1 MAHRP
6 GVGETCAAD
15 PDCPGGCPLS
25 ADREAGAGRL
35 IDSHAH
41 LLHLRDRLTPEQA
54 LEEARAAGV
63 EAVLNIG
70 DDASDNRP
78 GVELA
83 ERIPGLKTTIGRHPH
98 SAGDPIDAAERRELR
113 QLASHASV
121 VAVGE
126 IGLDYHFTDY
136 HRVPAREQQQVFRQM
151 LGLAQEL
158 EKPVVLHTRDAFP
171 DLLAILDEFPGLTG
185 VFHCFR
191 GNSTFSAEA
200 LARGFHISFAGTV
213 TYPTAHGVVGAA
225 SIIPLDHMLVE
236 TDSPFLPPQSRRG
249 QPNAPR
255 YLVETVER
263 TAMLRGTTAA
273 EIGRATGQ
281 NAIDLFRL
289 NHAD

>member
-1 MAHRP
+1 M
-6 GVGETCAAD
+6 
-15 PDCPGGCPLS
+15 
-25 ADREAGAGRL
+25 
-35 IDSHAH
+35 
-41 LLHLRDRLTPEQA
+41 
-54 LEEARAAGV
+54 
-63 EAVLNIG
+63 LNIG

-83 ERIPGLKTTIGRHPH
+83 ERLPGMKTTIGRHPH
-98 SAGDPIDAAERRELR
+98 SAGDAIDAAERRELR
-113 QLASHASV
+113 QLASHPSV

-185 VFHCFR
+185 VFHCFS
-191 GNSTFSAEA
+191 GNSAFAAEA

-263 TAMLRGTTAA
+263 IAMLRGTTAA

>member
-1 MAHRP
+1 
-6 GVGETCAAD
+6 VGETGAEN
-15 PDCPGGCPLS
+15 PDGARRCPLS
-25 ADREAGAGRL
+25 TDREAGAGRL

-41 LLHLRDRLTPEQA
+41 LLHLREPLTPDQA
-54 LEEARAAGV
+54 LEDAKAAGV
-63 EAVLNIG
+63 DAVVNIG

-83 ERIPGLKTTIGRHPH
+83 ELIPGLRTTIGRHPH
-98 SAGDPIDAAERRELR
+98 SAGDPIDGAERRELR
-113 QLASHASV
+113 QLASHPSV

-136 HRVPAREQQQVFRQM
+136 HRVSARDQQKVFRQM

-171 DLLAILDEFPGLTG
+171 DLLAVLDEFPGVNG
-185 VFHCFR
+185 VFHCFS
-191 GNSTFSAEA
+191 GNSAIAAEA
-200 LARGFHISFAGTV
+200 LARGFYISFAGTV
-213 TYPTAHGVVGAA
+213 TYPTAHGVIGAA

-263 TAMLRGTTAA
+263 IAKLRGTTAT
-273 EIGRATGQ
+273 EIGQATGQ
-281 NAIDLFRL
+281 NAIELFRL
-289 NHAD
+289 NHAR